1 MLHKA
6 RQVHDDRKRSVL
18 RPADRLPAYLTNRA
32 GARMAL
38 PSVEIVGAEAEGAEQ
53 QEEEAVAAFVFG
65 GLGDELFTEL
75 MESMSL
81 GW

>member
-32 GARMAL
+32 AAGIAL
-38 PSVEIVGAEAEGAEQ
+38 PFVAIVGAEAEGAE

>member
-1 MLHKA
+1 
-6 RQVHDDRKRSVL
+6 
-18 RPADRLPAYLTNRA
+18 
-32 GARMAL
+32 MAL
-38 PSVEIVGAEAEGAEQ
+38 PSVEIVGAEAEGAGQE
-53 QEEEAVAAFVFG
+53 EEEAVAAFVFG

>member
-1 MLHKA
+1 
-6 RQVHDDRKRSVL
+6 
-18 RPADRLPAYLTNRA
+18 
-32 GARMAL
+32 MAL
-38 PSVEIVGAEAEGAEQ
+38 PSVEIVGAEAEGAGQEEEEEEEE
-53 QEEEAVAAFVFG
+53 EEEAVAAAFVFG